1 MRSLVTESTSTC
13 PTPSRISLSLIRDF
27 EVRHNGELV
36 DLPPNSQRLVG
47 FLAFQ
52 DRPVRRSYVSGTL
65 WFNADDYRA
74 SASLRSALWR
84 LPSMPGFDLVGSS
97 HTHIWLRPSV
107 TIDIREMMERGM
119 RVLSAPHGDSELID
133 VAREL
138 VSFGDDVLVGWYDDW
153 VITEREQF
161 RQIRLHALDRI
172 GDQLL
177 DQGRFCDA
185 LQVGL
190 AAIRA
195 EPLRESSHRL
205 LIRVHLREGNVAEAI
220 RQYRSY
226 AGLLR
231 RELQATPSPVMQG
244 LLTPH
249 LIRA

>member
-1 MRSLVTESTSTC
+1 VTESTSTC
-13 PTPSRISLSLIRDF
+13 PTRSRISLSVIRDF

-36 DLPPNSQRLVG
+36 DLQPNSQRLVC

-65 WFNADDYRA
+65 WFNSDECRA

-97 HTHIWLRPSV
+97 HSHIWLRPSIS
-107 TIDIREMMERGM
+107 IDIREVMKRGM
-119 RVLSAPHGDSELID
+119 SVLSSPQADFDLID

-153 VITEREQF
+153 VITERERF

-172 GDQLL
+172 GDRLL
-177 DQGRFCDA
+177 DQGRICDA

-195 EPLRESSHRL
+195 EPLRESAHRL
-205 LIRVHLREGNVAEAI
+205 LIQVHLLEGNVAEAI
-220 RQYRSY
+220 RQYHSY
-226 AGLLR
+226 ADLLR
-231 RELQATPSPVMQG
+231 RELHATPSPVIQG
-244 LLTPH
+244 LLRPH
-249 LIRA
+249 LIRT

>member
-1 MRSLVTESTSTC
+1 VTKLTSTC
-13 PTPSRISLSLIRDF
+13 PSPSRISLSLIRDF
-27 EVRHNGELV
+27 QVRHNGDLV
-36 DLPPNSQRLVG
+36 ELPPNSQRLVC

-52 DRPVRRSYVSGTL
+52 ERPVRRSYVSGTL
-65 WFNADDYRA
+65 WCNSEEYRA

-84 LPSMPGFDLVGSS
+84 LPSTPGLDLVGSS
-97 HTHIWLRPSV
+97 HTHVWLWPSV
-107 TIDIREMMERGM
+107 TIDIREIMERGM
-119 RVLSAPHGDSELID
+119 RVLSATHDEAELID

-153 VITEREQF
+153 VITERERF

-172 GDQLL
+172 GDRLL
-177 DQGRFCDA
+177 GEGRFCDA